1 MYSSGAKR
9 VMDSIN
15 TISKKADGD
24 PVLLGYNTTPYNSL
38 GFRNLEPQEGLLAF
52 IDGGNAEILH
62 TPAFSV
68 FLIRIYYSVFNN
80 GIKTGAKRHEFYAL
94 SWIEPQ
100 DGCLAYK
107 SRFFPLTDV
116 CVMPLEN
123 DLSFGIND
131 PTIKDGIFAADIGK
145 MGGIIRKFAEWK
157 IASSITEK
165 HCITLKDGTLQA
177 GITNESAYADSAY
190 RNSEEKGG
198 CIASVAKTSTI
209 LTTTGNN
216 FHSVLQKRAP
226 FGSWQYFIGD
236 NKNTGV
242 HAIKFHP
249 SSRHVFRVD
258 IEKRADASN
267 VMSII
272 ASNCS
277 DYRFPGYPY
286 GLIDADAF
294 ARVTETEKA
303 HHKALFMSAMKDHRT
318 HISSEDAHDILNSF
332 IS

>member
-107 SRFFPLTDV
+107 
-116 CVMPLEN
+116 
-123 DLSFGIND
+123 
-131 PTIKDGIFAADIGK
+131 
-145 MGGIIRKFAEWK
+145 
-157 IASSITEK
+157 
-165 HCITLKDGTLQA
+165 
-177 GITNESAYADSAY
+177 
-190 RNSEEKGG
+190 
-198 CIASVAKTSTI
+198 
-209 LTTTGNN
+209 
-216 FHSVLQKRAP
+216 
-226 FGSWQYFIGD
+226 
-236 NKNTGV
+236 
-242 HAIKFHP
+242 
-249 SSRHVFRVD
+249 
-258 IEKRADASN
+258 
-267 VMSII
+267 
-272 ASNCS
+272 
-277 DYRFPGYPY
+277 
-286 GLIDADAF
+286 
-294 ARVTETEKA
+294 
-303 HHKALFMSAMKDHRT
+303 
-318 HISSEDAHDILNSF
+318 
-332 IS
+332 